1 MGTRNVTIVKLEG
14 KVVIAK
20 YCQWDGYINGQGVDL
35 CNFIRND
42 LDLRTL
48 KKNIKKCYP
57 ISDEKAEEIFDNYL
71 MQKDNLSKKDGY
83 DYKKTKALQMKLVP
97 TLTRD
102 TGGGDI
108 LKAIQDQGGLPL
120 SDNKGSLDYAKGTGE
135 MSFGCEYCYEVDLD
149 KQTVGIYDGHYKAKN
164 LLKTYS
170 FRSIKS
176 VKSIEKTLEN
186 LENNINAIYQQ
197 QA

>member
-1 MGTRNVTIVKLEG
+1 MGTRNVTIVKLDG

-20 YCQWDGYINGQGVDL
+20 YCQWDGYINGQGLDL

-42 LDLRTL
+42 LDLRKL
-48 KKNIKKCYP
+48 KNNIRKCYT
-57 ISDEKAEEIFDNYL
+57 ISDEKADEIFDDYL
-71 MQKDNLSKKDGY
+71 DQKTKLSVKDRLDY
-83 DYKKTKALQMKLVP
+83 DKTKALQMKLVP

-149 KQTVGIYDGHYKAKN
+149 NKTVGIYDGHYKAKN

-170 FRSIKS
+170 FRSIKT

-186 LENNINAIYQQ
+186 LENNINAIYEL